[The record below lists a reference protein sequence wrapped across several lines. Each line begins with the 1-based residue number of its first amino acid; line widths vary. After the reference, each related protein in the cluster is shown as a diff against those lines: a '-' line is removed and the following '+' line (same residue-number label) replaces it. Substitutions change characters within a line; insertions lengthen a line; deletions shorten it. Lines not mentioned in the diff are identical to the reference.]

1 MPKNINLKLEDD
13 NIRILENISK
23 NSKIPITRI
32 INMLISTLDNK
43 SEFMNNNLSDNPIEE
58 DSELRINLTAFEKEF
73 FIKQASINQSKSLSA
88 EIKYRLLNTMYKN
101 KYFTNM
107 ELSNFMVLKREINT
121 IGRNL
126 NQLLK
131 LLHTKS
137 NLSVDD
143 NVFKNML
150 NDINMNIKE
159 LSKSLEN
166 IIEQSKSRY

>member
-13 NIRILENISK
+13 NIKILENISK
-23 NSKIPITRI
+23 NSKIPVTRI

-43 SEFMNNNLSDNPIEE
+43 SEFMNNNLSTNPIEE
-58 DSELRINLTAFEKEF
+58 DSELRINLTVFEKEF
-73 FIKQASINQSKSLSA
+73 LIKQASINQSKTLSA
-88 EIKYRLLNTMYKN
+88 EIKYRILNTMYKN

-107 ELSNFMVLKREINT
+107 ELSNFMILKREINT

-150 NDINMNIKE
+150 NDININIKE

-166 IIEQSKSRY
+166 IIEQSKNRY